1 MIDQTSMMIQ
11 TEARRYASDLQR
23 WTTQVTMARCAQDA
37 MRIASQRPQPGRLLR
52 GMGGITSGDRSRA
65 ENTVE
70 RHLMSLVAKMTPD
83 QPGLITLMRSMQGH
97 FPKVWKELDALRR
110 KGHSENG

>member
-11 TEARRYASDLQR
+11 QEARRYVADLQR
-23 WTTQVTMARCAQDA
+23 WTTQVTQARNVQDA
-37 MRIASQRPQPGRLLR
+37 MRIASQRPNPGRLIR
-52 GMGGITSGDRSRA
+52 SMVGITSGDRSRA

-83 QPGLITLMRSMQGH
+83 QPGLITLMRSVQGH
-97 FPKVWKELDALRR
+97 FPRVWKELDALRR
-110 KGHSENG
+110 KGHSHNG